1 MLSTDSFDDFLSITG
16 LNLII
21 PKIGSPS
28 SQQTNTDNNNNNNNN
43 KKIIINNLILAKGLL
58 LNSNKSRGKEE
69 RPYKCALISEQNK
82 NEVTYFLILVPS
94 LSSKSIDVTDHI
106 IIPMN
111 SNMSINPSFLLQR
124 KLDENDFNDYSNNK
138 IELSNGDGKSIIFKF
153 EDDDSST
160 MQGKWHKAL
169 KEVITELI
177 FKDAFVYGPDN
188 KISIQLIEEVIQ
200 RAKKLVHTKNCHLT
214 RARFIRDNKIK
225 IQTMLIKLLDDPNGI
240 MLVSKE
246 EVDEIIKLCG
256 VDSFLSNDSDIK
268 TLKLAAPY
276 LLTSEKIIEMKADY
290 NNGNGLNLIDNE
302 NHEDIHHKAFLLAL
316 TPSPSKD
323 MRKSSKNN
331 QSSPL
336 PSYYSPSSKANIL
349 LSSSKSQKSPS
360 VASDNSNFSQASSAI
375 YNPFPEKVFDFSV
388 SIESWI
394 NKRKA
399 ELQINEVSSSINDI
413 DTNIESKSF
422 ENNKIYDNS
431 NNDFDSKPVSPI
443 AETKDK
449 GRRGLNPFIINQNE
463 MLSLNNKPVLKPL
476 QVSYNE
482 SEDFSLRSV
491 IGSKSDIDIVDKKSS
506 VLYIKKSYIFIFI
519 MICILGI
526 FYLLLKLLV
535 PTITVLHMDQDK
547 LVLRIDRKRSSL
559 KKPIPLSLQYN
570 SIEKVDQIF
579 FDKDQIDI
587 STALTTLSSSSSS
600 SSFHSIKVIS
610 QMKTRLKQIFK
621 PFVDVANFFGGLLF
635 GNKK

>member
-28 SQQTNTDNNNNNNNN
+28 SQQTNTDNNNNNDI
-43 KKIIINNLILAKGLL
+43 KKIIINDVILAKGLL

-336 PSYYSPSSKANIL
+336 SSYYSPSSKANIL

-399 ELQINEVSSSINDI
+399 ELQINLLTKSSINDI

-422 ENNKIYDNS
+422 ENNSFIRNDNS

-449 GRRGLNPFIINQNE
+449 GRRGLNPLIINQNE
-463 MLSLNNKPVLKPL
+463 ILSLNNKPVLKPL

-491 IGSKSDIDIVDKKSS
+491 IGSKSDINIVDKKSS

-526 FYLLLKLLV
+526 FYSLLKLLV
-535 PTITVLHMDQDK
+535 PAITVLHMDQDM
-547 LVLRIDRKRSSL
+547 LVLRIDKKRSSL
-559 KKPIPLSLQYN
+559 KKPIPLSLQYD
-570 SIEKVDQIF
+570 SIEKV
-579 FDKDQIDI
+579 DQIDI